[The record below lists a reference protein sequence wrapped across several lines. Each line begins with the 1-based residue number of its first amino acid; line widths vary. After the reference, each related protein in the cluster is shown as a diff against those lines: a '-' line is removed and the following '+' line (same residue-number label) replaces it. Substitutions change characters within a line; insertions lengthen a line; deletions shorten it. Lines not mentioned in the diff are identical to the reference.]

1 MVPYINSHSFTFSEF
16 CSTVYSPPQDQVFW
30 EPAPKDGSWL
40 DWSHSGGTISFAL
53 DLDLLHNSGQLN
65 GEGKS
70 SEWQRRMQR
79 WGKCYTLFSRR
90 TNKVKGFFFFSG
102 QCHIWIWCLELWW
115 PSYYSKGISLRTSL
129 KQEGWQNRYWKNAI
143 LKGVVDSK
151 QTNSGAVFLV
161 FLISEINRVLTFKI
175 WVYFCSTCHQRQTNW
190 YSSFRM
196 AMLFCF
202 FLFICAYRLV
212 S

>member
-1 MVPYINSHSFTFSEF
+1 M
-16 CSTVYSPPQDQVFW
+16 
-30 EPAPKDGSWL
+30 KGSL
-40 DWSHSGGTISFAL
+40 LSGK
-53 DLDLLHNSGQLN
+53 
-65 GEGKS
+65 GECNVGGS
-70 SEWQRRMQR
+70 VTRFFQGEQIR
-79 WGKCYTLFSRR
+79 SRD
-90 TNKVKGFFFFSG
+90 FFFSG